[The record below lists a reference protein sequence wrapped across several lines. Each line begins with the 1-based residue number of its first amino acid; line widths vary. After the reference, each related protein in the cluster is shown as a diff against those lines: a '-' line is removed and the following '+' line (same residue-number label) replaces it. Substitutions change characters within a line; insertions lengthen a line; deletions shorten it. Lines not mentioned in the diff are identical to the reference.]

1 METEFQSPDQIDV
14 DAATAT
20 APTGVEVQA
29 HITQAVAALIAWV
42 MACQTLT
49 FYEFETQLV
58 PRAYQRSYR
67 PQPG

>member
-29 HITQAVAALIAWV
+29 HITQAVAALV
-42 MACQTLT
+42 ACVL
-49 FYEFETQLV
+49 
-58 PRAYQRSYR
+58 
-67 PQPG
+67 